1 MIFSPTSHVLDA
13 GPCCH
18 EPRLQTQIKPDKP
31 PNADAVALYWKE
43 FTMTKFDQ
51 AWVDAETAKREW
63 MTENSLYK
71 EEEEHASC
79 GVGLVVSIDGKPS
92 RKVVENGIAAL
103 KAIWHRGAVDAD
115 GKTGDGAGIHVQ
127 IPVEFFY
134 DQIRRTGHE
143 PDMTKMIAVGQV
155 FLPRTD
161 YGAQETCR
169 TIVESEVLRMGYY
182 IYGWRHVP
190 VDVACLGEKANATRP
205 EIEQI
210 LISNSKGVDEE
221 TFERELYVIRRRIE
235 KAATAAGVQGLYL
248 CSLSCRSIIYKG
260 MMLAEQVAEFYPDL
274 MDERFESAFALYH
287 QRYSTNTFPQ
297 WWLAQPFRM
306 LAHNGEINTLKGN
319 LNWMKSHEIRMASG
333 AFGDMAEDIKPIV
346 AQGSSDSAALDSVF
360 EVLVRAG
367 RSAPMA
373 KTMMVPE
380 SWSKQAIEL
389 PQSWRD
395 MYSYCN
401 SVLEPWDGPAALA
414 MTDGRWVCAGLDRN
428 GLRPMRYVVT
438 GDGLLIAGS
447 ETGMVPVD
455 EANVVEKG
463 ALGPG
468 QLLAVDMQEGKLYHD
483 TEMKDKLAA
492 AQPFGD
498 WVGKINELDD
508 KLAVVT
514 EKPMFTGAELRK
526 RQIAA
531 GYSIEELEQILA
543 PMAEDAKEALASM
556 GDDTPSAVLSE
567 KYRPLSHFFRQAFSQ
582 VTNPP
587 IDSLREFRVMSLKTR
602 FGNLKNVLDED
613 SSQTEI
619 LVLDSPFVGNA
630 QFDELIA
637 NFNAPLAEIDCTFDA
652 GAGPDDLRKGL
663 TRIRAEAEDA
673 VRSGAGHIILTDQH
687 QSIDRVAMPM
697 ILATSAVHSWLTR
710 KGLRTFCS
718 LNVRSAECVD
728 PHYFAVLI
736 GCGATVVNAYLAEDS
751 LADRIER
758 GLLECTLTEA
768 IQRYRNAIDQGLLK
782 IMAKMGI
789 SVISSYR
796 GGLNFEA
803 VGLSRAMVAEYF
815 PGMQSRISGIGTTG
829 IQRKSESVHAKGWR
843 GGSDV
848 LPIGGF
854 YKARRS
860 GEKHAWEAQTMHML
874 QAACNTANYE
884 MWKQF
889 SAAMRANPPIH
900 LRDLLDIKEMGKAIP
915 IEEVESIT
923 SIRKRFVTPGMSL
936 GALSP
941 EAHKTLNVAMNRIGA
956 KSDSGEGGEDPA
968 HFVPEANGDNPSAK
982 IKQVASG
989 RFGVT
994 AEYLNHCEE
1003 LEIKVAQGAKPG
1015 EGGQLPGMKV
1025 TDLIARLR
1033 HSTKGVTLISP
1044 PPHHDIY
1051 SIEDL
1056 AQLIYD
1062 LKQINPR
1069 CKVTVKLVA
1078 SSGVGTIAA
1087 GVAKAKAD
1095 VILISGHNGGTGA
1108 SPATSIKYAGLP
1120 WEMGLTEAHQVL
1132 AMNNLRERVTL
1143 RTDGGLRTG
1152 RDIVMAAM
1160 MGAEEYGIGTAA
1172 LIAMGCIMV
1181 RQCQSNTCPVGVC
1194 TQDEELRD
1202 KFTGNADKVVNLIT
1216 FYATEVRE
1224 ILASIGARSMDDV
1237 IGRADLLSQVSRG
1250 SAHLDDLD
1258 LNPLLITV
1266 DGADRIVYDRNKARN
1281 FVPDTLDAEIVKDA
1295 ARFLNDGEK
1304 MQLQYAVQN
1313 TLRTIGTRTSSH
1325 IVQNFGMNNTLQADH
1340 LTVKLSGS
1348 AGQSLGAFAAPG
1360 LKLEV
1365 SGDANDY
1372 VGKGLS
1378 GGTIVVRPPMNSPLV
1393 AADNTIIGNTV
1404 LYGATAGYLFAAGRA
1419 GERFGVRNSG
1429 AKVVIEGC
1437 GACGCEYMTGGVAVI
1452 LGSIGANFGAGMTGG
1467 MAYLYDPDGVAD
1479 SRMNHETLATCPIGD
1494 AHWEGQLK
1502 ELIERHLAETGSV
1515 KAADILQHWD
1525 VELANFVQICPKEML
1540 AHLPAPLGVEDKAVP
1555 AE

>member
-1 MIFSPTSHVLDA
+1 MA
-13 GPCCH
+13 
-18 EPRLQTQIKPDKP
+18 
-31 PNADAVALYWKE
+31 
-43 FTMTKFDQ
+43 
-51 AWVDAETAKREW
+51 
-63 MTENSLYK
+63 ENSLYQS
-71 EEEEHASC
+71 EDEHASC

-92 RKVVENGIAAL
+92 RKVVDAGISAL
-103 KAIWHRGAVDAD
+103 KAVWHRGAVDAD

-127 IPVEFFY
+127 IPVAFFY
-134 DQIRRTGHE
+134 DQIERTGHVPNKDE
-143 PDMTKMIAVGQV
+143 LMAVGQV

-161 YGAQETCR
+161 FGAQETCR
-169 TIVESEVLRMGYY
+169 TIVETEVLRMGYY

-190 VDVACLGEKANATRP
+190 VKVECLGEKANATRP

-235 KAATAAGVQGLYL
+235 KAAAAAQISQLYL
-248 CSLSCRSIIYKG
+248 ASLSCRSIIYKG

-274 MDERFESAFALYH
+274 LDERFESAFAIYH

-319 LNWMKSHEIRMASG
+319 VNWMKSHEIRMASG

-346 AQGSSDSAALDSVF
+346 PAGSSDSAALDSVF

-367 RSAPMA
+367 RNAPMA
-373 KTMMVPE
+373 KTMLVPE
-380 SWSKQAIEL
+380 SWSKQAVEL

-401 SVLEPWDGPAALA
+401 AVMEPWDGPAALA

-438 GDGLLIAGS
+438 GDGLLISGS
-447 ETGMVPVD
+447 EAGMVPTD
-455 EANVVEKG
+455 EATVVEKG

-468 QLLAVDMQEGKLYHD
+468 QILAVDMAEGKLYHD
-483 TEMKDKLAA
+483 TEIKDQLAA
-492 AQPFGD
+492 AQPFSD
-498 WVGKINELDD
+498 WVGKINELDG
-508 KLAVVT
+508 KLAAVT
-514 EKPMFTGAELRK
+514 ETAIYTGAELRK

-531 GYSIEELEQILA
+531 GYSIEELEAILV

-567 KYRPLSHFFRQAFSQ
+567 MYRPLSHFFRQNFSQ

-602 FGNLKNVLDED
+602 FGNLKNVLDE
-613 SSQTEI
+613 SSTQTEI

-630 QFDELIA
+630 QFEELKA
-637 NFNAPLAEIDCTFDA
+637 NFNAPCVEIDCTFPADGNSDA
-652 GAGPDDLRKGL
+652 LRAGVE
-663 TRIRAEAEDA
+663 RIRAEAEDA
-673 VRSGAGHIILTDQH
+673 VASGAGHIILTDQA
-687 QSIDRVAMPM
+687 QGADRVSMPM

-718 LNVRSAECVD
+718 INVRSAECVD
-728 PHYFAVLI
+728 PHYFAVLV

-751 LADRIER
+751 LADRIDR
-758 GLLECTLTEA
+758 GLLDCSLTEA
-768 IQRYRNAIDQGLLK
+768 VGRYRNAIDQGLLK

-803 VGLSRAMVAEYF
+803 VGLSRALVADYF
-815 PGMQSRISGIGTTG
+815 PGMPSRISGIGITG
-829 IQRKSESVHAKGWR
+829 IQRKVEAVHKKGWL
-843 GGSDV
+843 GGTDV

-854 YKARRS
+854 YKSRRS
-860 GEKHAWEAQTMHML
+860 GEKHAWEAQSMHML
-874 QAACNTANYE
+874 QAACNRASFE
-884 MWKQF
+884 MWKQY
-889 SAAMRANPPIH
+889 SARMQSNPPIH
-900 LRDLLDIKEMGKAIP
+900 LRDLLDIKPLGTSIP

-968 HFVPEANGDNPSAK
+968 HFHPEPNGDNPSAK

-994 AEYLNHCEE
+994 AEYLNQCEE

-1160 MGAEEYGIGTAA
+1160 LGAEEYG
-1172 LIAMGCIMV
+1172 
-1181 RQCQSNTCPVGVC
+1181 
-1194 TQDEELRD
+1194 
-1202 KFTGNADKVVNLIT
+1202 
-1216 FYATEVRE
+1216 
-1224 ILASIGARSMDDV
+1224 
-1237 IGRADLLSQVSRG
+1237 
-1250 SAHLDDLD
+1250 
-1258 LNPLLITV
+1258 
-1266 DGADRIVYDRNKARN
+1266 
-1281 FVPDTLDAEIVKDA
+1281 
-1295 ARFLNDGEK
+1295 EK
-1304 MQLQYAVQN
+1304 MQLSYAVQN
-1313 TLRTIGTRTSSH
+1313 THRTIGTRTSSH
-1325 IVQNFGMNNTLQADH
+1325 IVKRFGMRNSLQNGH
-1340 LTVKLSGS
+1340 LTVKLEGS

-1378 GGTIVVRPPMNSPLV
+1378 GGTIVVRPPMASPLV
-1393 AADNTIIGNTV
+1393 ASENTIIGNTV
-1404 LYGATAGYLFAAGRA
+1404 LYGATDGHLFAAGRA
-1419 GERFGVRNSG
+1419 GERFAVRNSG

-1437 GACGCEYMTGGVAVI
+1437 GSNGCEYMTGGVAVI
-1452 LGSIGANFGAGMTGG
+1452 LGTIGANFGAGMTGG
-1467 MAYLYDPDGVAD
+1467 MAYLYDPDHQAMD
-1479 SRMNHETLATCPIGD
+1479 MMNLETLVTCPVSEPY
-1494 AHWEGQLK
+1494 WETQLK
-1502 ELIERHLAETGSV
+1502 ELIETHLAETGSA
-1515 KAADILQHWD
+1515 KAANILQHWAT
-1525 VELANFVQICPKEML
+1525 EKSNFIQICPKEML
-1540 AHLPAPLGVEDKAVP
+1540 IHLPHPLGTEETAIP

>member
-1 MIFSPTSHVLDA
+1 MTTYDA
-13 GPCCH
+13 
-18 EPRLQTQIKPDKP
+18 
-31 PNADAVALYWKE
+31 
-43 FTMTKFDQ
+43 
-51 AWVDAETAKREW
+51 AWVAAEEAKRAY
-63 MTENSLYK
+63 MDKHSLYK
-71 EEEEHASC
+71 AEDEHSSC
-79 GVGLVVSIDGKPS
+79 GVGLVVSISGKPS
-92 RKVVENGIAAL
+92 RKVVENGINAL
-103 KAIWHRGAVDAD
+103 KAVWHRGAVDAD

-127 IPVEFFY
+127 IPVKFFY
-134 DQIRRTGHE
+134 DQVRRTGHE
-143 PDMTKMIAVGQV
+143 PDMTKLIAVGQV

-161 YGAQETCR
+161 FGAQERCR
-169 TIVESEVLRMGYY
+169 TIVESEVLRMGHY

-190 VDVACLGEKANATRP
+190 VDVSVLGDKANATRP

-210 LISNSKGVDEE
+210 LIRCENGADAEQ
-221 TFERELYVIRRRIE
+221 FERELYIIRRRIE
-235 KAATAAGVQGLYL
+235 KAAMAAQIQGVYL

-260 MMLAEQVAEFYPDL
+260 MMLAEQVATFYPDL
-274 MDERFESAFALYH
+274 MDERFESAFAIYH

-319 LNWMKSHEIRMASG
+319 INWMKSHEIRMAS
-333 AFGDMAEDIKPIV
+333 ANFGDAAEDIKPIIP
-346 AQGSSDSAALDSVF
+346 AATSDSGALDAVF
-360 EVLVRAG
+360 EVLVRSG

-373 KTMMVPE
+373 KTMMIPE
-380 SWSKQAIEL
+380 AWSKATTNM
-389 PQSWRD
+389 PKAWAD

-401 SVLEPWDGPAALA
+401 SVIEPWDGPAALA
-414 MTDGRWVCAGLDRN
+414 MTDGRWVCGGLDRN
-428 GLRPMRYVVT
+428 GLRPMRYVIT

-447 ETGMVPVD
+447 EAGMVPVD
-455 EANVVEKG
+455 EATIREKG

-468 QLLAVDMQEGKLYHD
+468 QMIAVDMVEGKLFHD
-483 TEMKDKLAA
+483 TELKNKLAA
-492 AQPFGD
+492 AQPYGE
-498 WVGKINELDD
+498 WVGKIVDLNELLRDVPE
-508 KLAVVT
+508 AA
-514 EKPMFTGAELRK
+514 MFTGPELRK

-531 GYSIEELEQILA
+531 GYTLEELEQVLA
-543 PMAEDAKEALASM
+543 PMAEDGKEMIASM
-556 GDDTPSAVLSE
+556 GDDTPAAVLSSQ
-567 KYRPLSHFFRQAFSQ
+567 YRPLSHYFRQNFSQ

-587 IDSLREFRVMSLKTR
+587 IDSLREGRVMSLKTR
-602 FGNLKNVLDED
+602 FGNLRNVLDEN

-619 LVLDSPFVGNA
+619 LVLESPF
-630 QFDELIA
+630 IA
-637 NFNAPLAEIDCTFDA
+637 NGEFDVLAKRFGEQIAFIDCTYPADA
-652 GAGPDDLRKGL
+652 EPDDLRKGL
-663 TRIRAEAEDA
+663 ERIRAEAEDA
-673 VRSGAGHIILTDQH
+673 VRSGAGQLVLTDQH
-687 QSIDRVAMPM
+687 QSTDKVAMPM
-697 ILATSAVHSWLTR
+697 ILATSAIHSWLTR

-718 LNVRSAECVD
+718 INVRSAECID

-736 GCGATVVNAYLAEDS
+736 GSGATTVNAYLAEDS
-751 LADRIER
+751 IADRVSR
-758 GLLECTLTEA
+758 GLLDGSLMDA
-768 IQRYRNAIDQGLLK
+768 MRRYRDAIDAGLLK
-782 IMAKMGI
+782 IMSKMGI

-815 PGMQSRISGIGTTG
+815 PGMQSRISGIGLTG
-829 IQRKSESVHAKGWR
+829 IQKEGEEVHARGWR
-843 GGSDV
+843 GGADV
-848 LPIGGF
+848 LPVGGF

-874 QAACNTANYE
+874 QSACDRASFDI
-884 MWKQF
+884 WKQY
-889 SAAMRANPPIH
+889 SAAMRSNPPIH
-900 LRDLLDIKEMGKAIP
+900 IRDLLDIKPLGKAVP

-968 HFVPEANGDNPSAK
+968 HFLPEPNGDNPSAK

-994 AEYLNHCEE
+994 AEYLNACEE

-1025 TDLIARLR
+1025 TALIARLR
-1033 HSTKGVTLISP
+1033 HSTPGVTLISP

-1069 CKVTVKLVA
+1069 AKVTVKLVSA
-1078 SSGVGTIAA
+1078 SGVGTIAA

-1132 AMNNLRERVTL
+1132 AMNNLRERVML

-1152 RDIVMAAM
+1152 RDVVMAAM

-1194 TQDEELRD
+1194 TQNPVLRD
-1202 KFTGNADKVVNLIT
+1202 KFTGTADKVVNLIT
-1216 FYATEVRE
+1216 FYAQEVRE
-1224 ILASIGARSMDDV
+1224 ILASIGARSMDEI

-1250 SAHLDDLD
+1250 AEHLDDLD
-1258 LNPLLITV
+1258 LNPLLISV
-1266 DGADRIVYDRNKARN
+1266 DGAQKITYDRSKPRN
-1281 FVPDTLDAEIVKDA
+1281 HVPDTLDAEIVKDG
-1295 ARFLNDGEK
+1295 ARFFEDGEK
-1304 MQLQYAVQN
+1304 MQLSYAVRN
-1313 TLRTIGTRTSSH
+1313 TLRTIGTRASSH
-1325 IVQNFGMNNTLQADH
+1325 IVKRFGMRNTLQPDH
-1340 LTVKLSGS
+1340 LTVKLTGS
-1348 AGQSLGAFAAPG
+1348 CGQSLGAFAVRG

-1365 SGDANDY
+1365 MGDANDY

-1378 GGTIVVRPPMNSPLV
+1378 GGTITVRPAMNSPLV

-1404 LYGATAGYLFAAGRA
+1404 LYGATAGYLYAAGRA
-1419 GERFGVRNSG
+1419 GERFAVRNSG
-1429 AKVVIEGC
+1429 ASVVVEGC
-1437 GACGCEYMTGGVAVI
+1437 GSNGCEYMTGGVAVV
-1452 LGSIGANFGAGMTGG
+1452 LGRIGANFGAGMTGG
-1467 MAYLYDPDGVAD
+1467 MAYVYDPKGVAED
-1479 SRMNHETLATCPIGD
+1479 FMNLETLVTCAVSHP
-1494 AHWEGQLK
+1494 HWEGQLRG
-1502 ELIERHLAETGSV
+1502 LIEAHATETGSRH
-1515 KAADILQHWD
+1515 AERI
-1525 VELANFVQICPKEML
+1525 LANWAEERVNFLQVCPKEML
-1540 AHLPAPLGVEDKAVP
+1540 IHLPHPLSDEAIKVP

>member
-1 MIFSPTSHVLDA
+1 
-13 GPCCH
+13 
-18 EPRLQTQIKPDKP
+18 
-31 PNADAVALYWKE
+31 
-43 FTMTKFDQ
+43 MTKFDQ
-51 AWVDAETAKREW
+51 NWKAAEEAKRQW
-63 MTENSLYK
+63 MAENGMYS
-71 EEEEHASC
+71 EEDEHSSC

-92 RKVVENGIAAL
+92 RSVVDNGIKAL
-103 KAIWHRGAVDAD
+103 RAIWHRGAVDAD

-127 IPVEFFY
+127 IPTTFFE

-143 PDMTKMIAVGQV
+143 PKAGQQIAVGMV
-155 FLPRTD
+155 FLPRTNF
-161 YGAQETCR
+161 GAQETCR

-190 VDVACLGEKANATRP
+190 VNISCLGEKANTTRP

-235 KAATAAGVQGLYL
+235 KAALAAQVPSLYI
-248 CSLSCRSIIYKG
+248 CSLSCRSVIYKG
-260 MMLAEQVAEFYPDL
+260 MMLAEQVSVFYPDL
-274 MDERFESAFALYH
+274 EDTRFESAFAIYH

-306 LAHNGEINTLKGN
+306 LAHNGEINTLRGN
-319 LNWMKSHEIRMASG
+319 VNWMKSHEIRMASS
-333 AFGDMAEDIKPIV
+333 AFGDMAEDIKPIIP
-346 AQGSSDSAALDSVF
+346 AGSSDSAALDSVF
-360 EVLVRAG
+360 EVMVRAG
-367 RSAPMA
+367 RNAPMA
-373 KTMMVPE
+373 KTMLIPE
-380 SWSKQAIEL
+380 SWSQQAIEL
-389 PQSWRD
+389 PDAWRD

-401 SVLEPWDGPAALA
+401 SVMEPWDGPAALA

-447 ETGMVPVD
+447 EAGMIPID
-455 EANVVEKG
+455 EASVVEKG

-468 QLLAVDMQEGKLYHD
+468 QIIAVDMQDGLLYHD
-483 TEMKDKLAA
+483 TAIKDQLAA
-492 AQPFGD
+492 SQPFGE
-498 WVGKINELDD
+498 WVQKITNMEDELAH
-508 KLAVVT
+508 KTEVAV
-514 EKPMFTGAELRK
+514 FAGADLRK

-531 GYSIEELEQILA
+531 GYTIEELEQILQ
-543 PMAEDAKEALASM
+543 PMAEDAKEAIASM

-567 KYRPLSHFFRQAFSQ
+567 KYRPLSHFFRQNFSQ

-587 IDSLREFRVMSLKTR
+587 IDSLREYRVMSLKTR

-619 LVLDSPFVGNA
+619 LVLDSPFLGNA
-630 QFDELIA
+630 QFDGLIEH
-637 NFNAPLAEIDCTFDA
+637 LGKDVVVIDCTFPVNA
-652 GAGPDDLRKGL
+652 GANALSAGL

-673 VRSGAGHIILTDQH
+673 VRSGGAHIVLSDMAQGEA
-687 QSIDRVAMPM
+687 RVAMPM
-697 ILATSAVHSWLTR
+697 ILATSAVHSGLTR

-718 LNVRSAECVD
+718 ISVRSAECID

-758 GLLECTLTEA
+758 GLIDCTLSEA
-768 IQRYRNAIDQGLLK
+768 VARYRGAIDAGLLK

-803 VGLSRAMVAEYF
+803 VGLSRAMVAEFF
-815 PGMQSRISGIGTTG
+815 PGLTSRISGIGVSG
-829 IQRKSESVHAKGWR
+829 IQHKSEKVHALGWL
-843 GGSDV
+843 GGSDI

-854 YKARRS
+854 YKARAS
-860 GEKHAWEAQTMHML
+860 GETHAWEAQSMHML
-874 QAACNTANYE
+874 QAACARASYE
-884 MWKQF
+884 IWQQY
-889 SAAMRANPPIH
+889 SAKMRSNPPIH
-900 LRDLLDIKEMGKAIP
+900 LRDLLAIQPMGAAIP

-923 SIRKRFVTPGMSL
+923 AIRKRFVTPGMSL

-994 AEYLNHCEE
+994 AEYLNQCEE

-1078 SSGVGTIAA
+1078 ASGVGTIAA

-1095 VILISGHNGGTGA
+1095 IILISGHNGGTGA

-1152 RDIVMAAM
+1152 RDVVMAAM

-1194 TQDEELRD
+1194 TQDEDLRK
-1202 KFTGNADKVVNLIT
+1202 KFDGTADKVVNLIT
-1216 FYATEVRE
+1216 FYAQEVRE
-1224 ILASIGARSMDDV
+1224 ILASIGARSMDEV

-1266 DGADRIVYDRNKARN
+1266 DGASQIVYDRNKPRN

-1313 TLRTIGTRTSSH
+1313 TDRTIGTRTSSH
-1325 IVQNFGMNNTLQADH
+1325 IVQNFGMRNSLQEDH
-1340 LTVKLSGS
+1340 LTIKLNGS

-1360 LKLEV
+1360 LKIEV

-1378 GGTIVVRPPMNSPLV
+1378 GGIIIVRPPMNSPLE
-1393 AADNTIIGNTV
+1393 ASQNTIIGNTV

-1419 GERFGVRNSG
+1419 GERFAVRNSG
-1429 AKVVIEGC
+1429 AKVVVEGC
-1437 GACGCEYMTGGVAVI
+1437 GASGCEYMTGGVAVI
-1452 LGSIGANFGAGMTGG
+1452 LGKIGANFGAGMSGG
-1467 MAYLYDPDGVAD
+1467 MAYVYDPNGIAD
-1479 SRMNHETLATCPIGD
+1479 SLMNMETLVTCPVTVEYWQD
-1494 AHWEGQLK
+1494 QLK
-1502 ELIERHLAETGSV
+1502 ALIERHVKETGSQ
-1515 KAADILQHWD
+1515 KGADILQHW
-1525 VELANFVQICPKEML
+1525 ELEKTRFLQICPKEML
-1540 AHLPAPLGVEDKAVP
+1540 VHIPHPLSDESSA
-1555 AE
+1555 AIA

>member
-1 MIFSPTSHVLDA
+1 
-13 GPCCH
+13 
-18 EPRLQTQIKPDKP
+18 
-31 PNADAVALYWKE
+31 
-43 FTMTKFDQ
+43 MTKFHTDW
-51 AWVDAETAKREW
+51 AAHEETRRKFMAER
-63 MTENSLYK
+63 SLYRA
-71 EEEEHASC
+71 EDEHSSC
-79 GVGLVVSIDGKPS
+79 GVGLVVSVDGSKS
-92 RKVVENGIAAL
+92 RKVVEHGIDAL
-103 KAIWHRGAVDAD
+103 KAVWHRGAVDAD

-127 IPVEFFY
+127 IPVKFFY
-134 DQIRRTGHE
+134 DQVKRTGHE
-143 PDMTKMIAVGQV
+143 PRVDELIAVGQV

-161 YGAQETCR
+161 FGAQETCR
-169 TIVESEVLRMGYY
+169 TIVETEVLRMGYY

-190 VDVACLGEKANATRP
+190 VDVSCLGDKANATRP

-210 LISNSKGVDEE
+210 LISNAKGVDEE

-235 KAATAAGVQGLYL
+235 KAAAAAQVPQLYI

-274 MDERFESAFALYH
+274 MDERYESAFAIYH

-306 LAHNGEINTLKGN
+306 LAHNGEINTLRGN
-319 LNWMKSHEIRMASG
+319 LNWMKSHEIRMASS

-346 AQGSSDSAALDSVF
+346 ANGSSDSAALDAVF

-373 KTMMVPE
+373 KTMLVPE
-380 SWSKQAIEL
+380 SWSKQAVDL
-389 PQSWRD
+389 PEPWRD

-401 SVLEPWDGPAALA
+401 SVMEPWDGPAALA

-428 GLRPMRYVVT
+428 GLRPMRYVLT

-455 EANVVEKG
+455 ESQVVEKG

-468 QLLAVDMQEGKLYHD
+468 QMIGVHMGKGALFHD
-483 TEMKDKLAA
+483 AELKDAMAA
-492 AQPFGD
+492 GLPFSD
-498 WVGKINELDD
+498 WVGRINELDRM
-508 KLAVVT
+508 LSGVT
-514 EKPMFTGAELRK
+514 ETPLFSGAELRK

-531 GYSIEELEQILA
+531 GYSLEELEQILA
-543 PMAEDAKEALASM
+543 PMAEDGKETLASM
-556 GDDTPSAVLSE
+556 GDDTPSAVLST
-567 KYRPLSHFFRQAFSQ
+567 KYRPLSHFFRQNFSQ

-587 IDSLREFRVMSLKTR
+587 IDSLREYRVMSLKTR

-619 LVLDSPFVGNA
+619 LVLDSPFVGNS
-630 QFDELIA
+630 QFNKLVEAFD
-637 NFNAPLAEIDCTFDA
+637 APATTIDCTFDA
-652 GAGPDDLRKGL
+652 DDGPGALNAALQRV
-663 TRIRAEAEDA
+663 RSEAEDA
-673 VRSGAGHIILTDQH
+673 VRSGAGHLVLTDQD
-687 QSIDRVAMPM
+687 QGEARVAMPM

-718 LNVRSAECVD
+718 LNVRSAECID

-736 GCGATVVNAYLAEDS
+736 GCGATVVNPYLAEDS
-751 LADRIER
+751 IADRIDR
-758 GLLECTLTEA
+758 GLIDGSLTEA
-768 IQRYRNAIDQGLLK
+768 MARYRAAIDQGLLK
-782 IMAKMGI
+782 IIAKMGI

-815 PGMQSRISGIGTTG
+815 PGMASRISGIGVSG
-829 IQRKSESVHAKGWR
+829 IQRKVAEVHGLGWR
-843 GGSDV
+843 GGADI

-854 YKARRS
+854 YKARKS
-860 GEKHAWEAQTMHML
+860 GETHAWEATAMHML
-874 QAACNTANYE
+874 QAACTRSSFE
-884 MWKQF
+884 IWKQY
-889 SAAMRANPPIH
+889 SAKMRSAPPIH
-900 LRDLLDIKEMGKAIP
+900 LRDLMDFKPLGKPLP

-968 HFVPEANGDNPSAK
+968 HFTPEPNGDNPSAK

-1025 TDLIARLR
+1025 TELIARLR
-1033 HSTKGVTLISP
+1033 HSTPGVMLISP

-1069 CKVTVKLVA
+1069 AKVTVKLVA
-1078 SSGVGTIAA
+1078 ASGVGTIAA

-1108 SPATSIKYAGLP
+1108 SPATSIKFAGLP

-1132 AMNNLRERVTL
+1132 AMNKLRDRITL

-1194 TQDEELRD
+1194 TQDPALRE
-1202 KFTGNADKVVNLIT
+1202 KFTGTADKVVNLIG
-1216 FYATEVRE
+1216 FYAQEVRE
-1224 ILASIGARSMDDV
+1224 ILAELGARSLDEV

-1258 LNPLLITV
+1258 LNPLLVTV
-1266 DGADRIVYDRNKARN
+1266 DGSDRIVYDREKKRNK
-1281 FVPDTLDAEIVKDA
+1281 VLPTLDREIVADA
-1295 ARFLNDGEK
+1295 RRFLEDGEK
-1304 MQLQYAVQN
+1304 MQLSYAVRN
-1313 TLRTIGTRTSSH
+1313 THRTIGARVSSH
-1325 IVQNFGMNNTLQADH
+1325 IVQRFGMNNSLQPDH
-1340 LTVKLSGS
+1340 LTVKLTGS

-1378 GGTIVVRPPMNSPLV
+1378 GGTIVVRPPMASPLV

-1419 GERFGVRNSG
+1419 GERFAVRNSG
-1429 AKVVIEGC
+1429 ATTVIEGC
-1437 GACGCEYMTGGVAVI
+1437 GSNGCEYMTGGVAVI

-1467 MAYLYDPDGVAD
+1467 MAYLYDPDGQAQA
-1479 SRMNHETLATCPIGD
+1479 MFNMETLVTCPVSED
-1494 AHWEGQLK
+1494 HWAAELE
-1502 ELIERHLAETGSV
+1502 ELIERHLDETGSRR
-1515 KAADILQHWD
+1515 AAEILQHWG
-1525 VELANFVQICPKEML
+1525 ETRGHFVQVCPKEML
-1540 AHLPAPLGVEDKAVP
+1540 AHLPHPLGNEAVAVP

>member
-1 MIFSPTSHVLDA
+1 
-13 GPCCH
+13 
-18 EPRLQTQIKPDKP
+18 
-31 PNADAVALYWKE
+31 
-43 FTMTKFDQ
+43 MTKFD
-51 AWVDAETAKREW
+51 ANWAAREEAKRQW
-63 MTENSLYK
+63 MA
-71 EEEEHASC
+71 EHGLFREDDEHSSC
-79 GVGLVVSIDGKPS
+79 GVGLVVSVDGKKS

-127 IPVEFFY
+127 IPHHFFG

-143 PDMTKMIAVGQV
+143 ARHDELLAVGQV

-161 YGAQETCR
+161 FGAQETCR

-190 VDVACLGEKANATRP
+190 VNTECLGEKANATRP

-235 KAATAAGVQGLYL
+235 KAAQAAGARELYI

-260 MMLAEQVAEFYPDL
+260 MMLAEQVAVFYPDL
-274 MDERFESAFALYH
+274 MDERFESAFAIYH

-319 LNWMKSHEIRMASG
+319 TNWMKSHEIRMASST
-333 AFGDMAEDIKPIV
+333 FGDMAEDIKPIIP
-346 AQGSSDSAALDSVF
+346 QGSSDSAALDAVF

-373 KTMMVPE
+373 KTMLVPE
-380 SWSKQAIEL
+380 AWSKNAEEL
-389 PQSWRD
+389 PQAWRD
-395 MYSYCN
+395 MYSYVN
-401 SVLEPWDGPAALA
+401 SVMEPWDGPAALA

-438 GDGLLIAGS
+438 GDGLVIAGS
-447 ETGMVPVD
+447 EVGMVPTD
-455 EANVVEKG
+455 EATVVEKG

-468 QLLAVDMQEGKLYHD
+468 QMLAVDMAEGKLYHD
-483 TEMKDKLAA
+483 MEIKNRLANS
-492 AQPFGD
+492 QPFSD
-498 WVGKINELDD
+498 WVGKIVDLEAELSGIDE
-508 KLAVVT
+508 T
-514 EKPMFTGAELRK
+514 PIFSGAELKK

-531 GYSIEELEQILA
+531 GYTIEELEQILA
-543 PMAEDAKEALASM
+543 PMAEDGKEALASM
-556 GDDTPSAVLSE
+556 GDDTPSAVLSN
-567 KYRPLSHFFRQAFSQ
+567 KYRPLSHFFRQNFSQ

-587 IDSLREFRVMSLKTR
+587 IDSLREYRVMSLKTR

-630 QFDELIA
+630 QFDALKTH
-637 NFNAPLAEIDCTFDA
+637 FNAPMTEIDCTFPVN
-652 GAGPDDLRKGL
+652 GGPNALREGL
-663 TRIRAEAEDA
+663 DRIRAEAEEA
-673 VRSGAGHIILTDQH
+673 VRSGGGHIILSDKKQNEER
-687 QSIDRVAMPM
+687 IAMPM

-718 LNVRSAECVD
+718 LGVRSAECID

-736 GCGATVVNAYLAEDS
+736 SCGATIVNAYLAEDS

-758 GLLECTLTEA
+758 GLLDCTLTEA
-768 IQRYRNAIDQGLLK
+768 VDRYRAAVDAGLLK

-803 VGLSRAMVAEYF
+803 VGLSRAMVNEFF
-815 PGMQSRISGIGTTG
+815 PGMHSRISGIGVGG
-829 IQRKSESVHAKGWR
+829 IQHKLEAVHKQGWL
-843 GGSDV
+843 GGNT

-854 YKARRS
+854 YKSRKT
-860 GEKHAWEAQTMHML
+860 GETHAWEAQSMHML
-874 QAACNTANYE
+874 QSACDRASYE
-884 MWKQF
+884 MWKQY
-889 SAAMRANPPIH
+889 SAKMQSNPPIH
-900 LRDLLDIKEMGKAIP
+900 LRDLLDFKPLGKPVP

-941 EAHKTLNVAMNRIGA
+941 EAHRTLSIAMNRIGA
-956 KSDSGEGGEDPA
+956 KSDSGEGGESPDD
-968 HFVPEANGDNPSAK
+968 FTPEPNGDNASAK

-994 AEYLNHCEE
+994 AEYLLHCEE

-1025 TDLIARLR
+1025 TDLIAKLR

-1062 LKQINPR
+1062 LKQINPKA
-1069 CKVTVKLVA
+1069 KVTVKLVA

-1095 VILISGHNGGTGA
+1095 IILISGHNGGTGA
-1108 SPATSIKYAGLP
+1108 SPATSIKFAGLP

-1160 MGAEEYGIGTAA
+1160 LGAEEYGIGTAA

-1194 TQDEELRD
+1194 TQDDDLRA

-1216 FYATEVRE
+1216 FYAQEVRE
-1224 ILASIGARSMDDV
+1224 LLASLGARSIDEV
-1237 IGRADLLSQVSRG
+1237 IGRADLLTQVSRG

-1258 LNPLLITV
+1258 MNPLLITV
-1266 DGADRIVYDRNKARN
+1266 DGSDKIVYDRSKPRN
-1281 FVPDTLDAEIVKDA
+1281 AVPDTLDAQIVSDA
-1295 ARFLNDGEK
+1295 ARFLNEGEK
-1304 MQLQYAVQN
+1304 MQLSYAVQN

-1325 IVQNFGMNNTLQADH
+1325 IVSKFGMRNNLQSDH
-1340 LTVKLSGS
+1340 LTVKLTGS

-1360 LKLEV
+1360 LKIEV

-1372 VGKGLS
+1372 VAKGLS
-1378 GGTIVVRPPMNSPLV
+1378 GGTVVVRPPMHSPLV
-1393 AADNTIIGNTV
+1393 ADQNTIIGNTV
-1404 LYGATAGYLFAAGRA
+1404 LYGATDGYLFAAGRA
-1419 GERFGVRNSG
+1419 GERFAVRNSG

-1437 GACGCEYMTGGVAVI
+1437 GSNGCEYMTGGIAVI
-1452 LGSIGANFGAGMTGG
+1452 LGKIGANFGAGMTGG
-1467 MAYLYDPDGVAD
+1467 MAYLYDPEGVATD
-1479 SRMNHETLATCPIGD
+1479 LINPETLVTCSVGVD
-1494 AHWEGQLK
+1494 HWENELK
-1502 ELIERHLAETGSV
+1502 DLIERHAKETHSI
-1515 KAADILQHWD
+1515 KAKEILDHW
-1525 VELANFVQICPKEML
+1525 EEEKGNFLQVCPKEML
-1540 AHLPAPLGVEDKAVP
+1540 VHLPVPLTLEQGAIP

>member
-1 MIFSPTSHVLDA
+1 MTVYDA
-13 GPCCH
+13 
-18 EPRLQTQIKPDKP
+18 
-31 PNADAVALYWKE
+31 N
-43 FTMTKFDQ
+43 
-51 AWVDAETAKREW
+51 WVKNEEAKRAY
-63 MTENSLYK
+63 MAENGLYD
-71 EEEEHASC
+71 ENEEHSSC
-79 GVGLVVSIDGKPS
+79 GVGLVVSMDGSPS
-92 RKVVENGIAAL
+92 RKVVEAGIDAL

-127 IPVEFFY
+127 IPVSFFY
-134 DQIRRTGHE
+134 DQIERTGHT
-143 PDMTKMIAVGQV
+143 PRKDQLMAVGQV

-161 YGAQETCR
+161 FGAQETCR
-169 TIVESEVLRMGYY
+169 TIVETEVLRMGYY

-190 VDVACLGEKANATRP
+190 VDITCLGEKANATRP

-210 LISNSKGVDEE
+210 LISNSKGVDED

-235 KAATAAGVQGLYL
+235 KAAAAAGVGELYL
-248 CSLSCRSIIYKG
+248 ASLSCRSVIYKG
-260 MMLAEQVAEFYPDL
+260 MMLAEQVAVFYPDL
-274 MDERFESAFALYH
+274 MDKRFESSFAIYH

-319 LNWMKSHEIRMASG
+319 INWMKSHEIRMASS

-346 AQGSSDSAALDSVF
+346 PSGSSDSAALDSVF

-373 KTMMVPE
+373 KTMLVPE
-380 SWSKQAIEL
+380 SWSKQAMEL

-401 SVLEPWDGPAALA
+401 SVMEPWDGPAALA

-447 ETGMVPVD
+447 EAGMVPID
-455 EANVVEKG
+455 EATVVEKG

-468 QLLAVDMQEGKLYHD
+468 QMLAVDMKKGQMFRDGEI
-483 TEMKDKLAA
+483 KDKLAA
-492 AQPFGD
+492 ALPFGE
-498 WVGKINELDD
+498 WVGKINELDSA
-508 KLAVVT
+508 LASVT
-514 EKPMFTGAELRK
+514 EKAIYSGGELRK

-531 GYSIEELEQILA
+531 GYTIEELEQILA
-543 PMAEDAKEALASM
+543 PMAEDGKETLASM
-556 GDDTPSAVLSE
+556 GDDTPSAVLSK
-567 KYRPLSHFFRQAFSQ
+567 KYRPLSHFFRQNFSQ

-602 FGNLKNVLDED
+602 FGNLKNVLDE
-613 SSQTEI
+613 SSAQTEI

-630 QFDELIA
+630 QWDELTR
-637 NFNAPLAEIDCTFDA
+637 NFNADLVTIDCTFERGTNA
-652 GAGPDDLRKGL
+652 LQEGL
-663 TRIRAEAEDA
+663 ARIRAEAEDA
-673 VRSGAGHIILTDQH
+673 VRSGAGHIVLTDQA
-687 QSIDRVAMPM
+687 QGEDKVGMPM
-697 ILATSAVHSWLTR
+697 ILATSAVHSHLTR

-718 LNVRSAECVD
+718 LNVRAAECID

-751 LADRIER
+751 LADRIGR
-758 GLLECTLTEA
+758 DLLDCTLTEA
-768 IQRYRNAIDQGLLK
+768 VARYREAIDQGLLK

-789 SVISSYR
+789 SVVSSYR

-803 VGLSRAMVAEYF
+803 VGLSRAMCAEFF
-815 PGMQSRISGIGTTG
+815 PGMTSRISGIGVSG
-829 IQRKSESVHAKGWR
+829 IQFKAEEIHALGWQ
-843 GGSDV
+843 GGRDV

-854 YKARRS
+854 YKARKS
-860 GEKHAWEAQTMHML
+860 GETHAWEAQSMHMM
-874 QAACNTANYE
+874 QTACNTGSFQ
-884 MWKQF
+884 MWKQY
-889 SAAMRANPPIH
+889 SAKMQSNPPIN
-900 LRDLLDIKEMGKAIP
+900 LRDLLAIKPMGEAINVD
-915 IEEVESIT
+915 EVESVT
-923 SIRKRFVTPGMSL
+923 AIRKRFVTPGMSL

-956 KSDSGEGGEDPA
+956 RSDSGEGGEDPA
-968 HFVPEANGDNPSAK
+968 HFVPEPNGDNPSAK

-994 AEYLNHCEE
+994 AEYLNQCEE

-1132 AMNNLRERVTL
+1132 AMNNLRERITL

-1160 MGAEEYGIGTAA
+1160 LGAEEYGIGTAA

-1194 TQDEELRD
+1194 TQDEALRD

-1216 FYATEVRE
+1216 FYAQEVRE
-1224 ILASIGARSMDDV
+1224 VLASIGARSMDDV
-1237 IGRADLLSQVSRG
+1237 IGRADLLHQVSRG

-1266 DGADRIVYDRNKARN
+1266 DGAADIKYDRSRPRN
-1281 FVPDTLDAEIVKDA
+1281 AVPDTLDAEIVRDA
-1295 ARFLNDGEK
+1295 ARFLEDGEK
-1304 MQLQYAVQN
+1304 MQLSYAIQN
-1313 TLRTIGTRTSSH
+1313 THRTVGTRVSSH
-1325 IVQNFGMNNTLQADH
+1325 IVKNFGMRNSLQPDH
-1340 LTVKLSGS
+1340 LTVQLKGS

-1365 SGDANDY
+1365 AGDANDY

-1378 GGTIVVRPPMNSPLV
+1378 GGTIVVRPPKASPLR
-1393 AADNTIIGNTV
+1393 ACMNTIIGNTV
-1404 LYGATAGYLFAAGRA
+1404 LYGATDGFLFAAGRA
-1419 GERFGVRNSG
+1419 GERFAVRNSG
-1429 AKVVIEGC
+1429 ASVVIEGC
-1437 GACGCEYMTGGVAVI
+1437 GSNGCEYMTGGVAVI

-1467 MAYLYDPDGVAD
+1467 MAYLYDPEGEAHNL
-1479 SRMNHETLATCPIGD
+1479 MNHETLVTCAVTT
-1494 AHWEGQLK
+1494 AHWERQLK
-1502 ELIERHLAETGSV
+1502 ILVERHLAETGSV
-1515 KAADILQHWD
+1515 RAEQILQHWD
-1525 VELANFVQICPKEML
+1525 MEVKNFVQICPIEML
-1540 AHLPAPLGVEDKAVP
+1540 NKLPHPLGIEEKAVP

>member
-1 MIFSPTSHVLDA
+1 MTQYDDA
-13 GPCCH
+13 WAAR
-18 EPRLQTQIKPDKP
+18 EEARR
-31 PNADAVALYWKE
+31 AFVAE
-43 FTMTKFDQ
+43 HG
-51 AWVDAETAKREW
+51 
-63 MTENSLYK
+63 LYK
-71 EEEEHASC
+71 PEDEHSSC
-79 GVGLVVSIDGKPS
+79 GVGLVVSLDGKPS
-92 RKVVENGIAAL
+92 RKVVEHGIDAL

-127 IPVEFFY
+127 IPVNFFY
-134 DQIRRTGHE
+134 DKIRRTGHE
-143 PDMTKMIAVGQV
+143 PMTDQLVAVGQV

-161 YGAQETCR
+161 FAAQERSR
-169 TIVESEVLRMGYY
+169 TIVETEVLRMGYA

-190 VDVACLGEKANATRP
+190 VTVSVLGDKANATRP

-210 LISNSKGVDEE
+210 LIRNSKGTDEE

-235 KAATAAGVQGLYL
+235 KAISAAGIAGFYI

-274 MDERFESAFALYH
+274 KDERFESAFAIYH

-319 LNWMKSHEIRMASG
+319 LNWLKSHEIRMASS

-346 AQGSSDSAALDSVF
+346 ASGASDSAALDSVF

-373 KTMMVPE
+373 KTMLVPE
-380 SWSKQAIEL
+380 AWSKQAVEM
-389 PQSWRD
+389 PKPWRD

-401 SVLEPWDGPAALA
+401 SVMEPWDGPAALA

-447 ETGMVPVD
+447 EAGMVVVD
-455 EANVVEKG
+455 ELSVREKG

-468 QLLAVDMQEGKLYHD
+468 QMIAVDMVDGRLYHD
-483 TEMKDKLAA
+483 TEIKNKLAG

-498 WVGKINELDD
+498 WNDKIVDLND
-508 KLAVVT
+508 KLRDVPEIRQLDA
-514 EKPMFTGAELRK
+514 AELRK
-526 RQIAA
+526 RQVAA
-531 GYSIEELEQILA
+531 GYSIEEVEQVLA
-543 PMAEDAKEALASM
+543 PMAEDGKEMIASM
-556 GDDTPSAVLSE
+556 GDDTPSAVLSQV
-567 KYRPLSHFFRQAFSQ
+567 YRPLSHYFRQNFSQ
-582 VTNPP
+582 VTNPA

-602 FGNLKNVLDED
+602 FGNLRNVLDED

-619 LVLDSPFVGNA
+619 LVLESPFVANGE
-630 QFDELIA
+630 FDEMVREFGDQVA
-637 NFNAPLAEIDCTFDA
+637 FIDCTFPVDA
-652 GAGPDDLRKGL
+652 NEDALRDGL
-663 TRIRAEAEDA
+663 ARIRAEAEDA
-673 VRSGAGHIILTDQH
+673 VRSGAGHLVLTDEH
-687 QSIDRVAMPM
+687 QGPDKVAMPM
-697 ILATSAVHSWLTR
+697 ILATSAVHGWLTR

-718 LNVRSAECVD
+718 LNVRAAECID

-736 GCGATVVNAYLAEDS
+736 GCGATTVNAYLAQETI
-751 LADRIER
+751 ADRIDR
-758 GLLECTLTEA
+758 GLVDGSLVDA
-768 IQRYRNAIDQGLLK
+768 MRRYRAAIDAGLLK
-782 IMAKMGI
+782 IMSKMGI

-803 VGLSRAMVAEYF
+803 VGLSRALCAEYF
-815 PGMQSRISGIGTTG
+815 PGMHSRISGIGLHG
-829 IQRKSESVHAKGWR
+829 IQMKLEEVHAKGWR
-843 GGSDV
+843 GGQDV

-860 GEKHAWEAQTMHML
+860 GEKHAWEAQTMHLL
-874 QAACNTANYE
+874 QQACNQSSYAL
-884 MWKQF
+884 WKQY
-889 SAAMRANPPIH
+889 STAMQANPPIH
-900 LRDLLDIKEMGKAIP
+900 LRDLLDIKPLGKAIP

-923 SIRKRFVTPGMSL
+923 AIRKRFVTPGMSL

-941 EAHKTLNVAMNRIGA
+941 EAHMTLNIAMNRIGA

-968 HFVPEANGDNPSAK
+968 HAHPLPNGDNPCAK

-994 AEYLNHCEE
+994 AEYLNACEE

-1025 TDLIARLR
+1025 TKLIARLR
-1033 HSTKGVTLISP
+1033 HSTPGVTLISP

-1069 CKVTVKLVA
+1069 VKVTVKLVA

-1132 AMNNLRERVTL
+1132 AMNKLRERVTL

-1194 TQDEELRD
+1194 TQDERLRA

-1216 FYATEVRE
+1216 CYAQEVRE
-1224 ILASIGARSMDDV
+1224 ILASIGARSMDEV
-1237 IGRADLLSQVSRG
+1237 IGRADLLAQVSRG
-1250 SAHLDDLD
+1250 AAHLDDLD
-1258 LNPLLITV
+1258 LNPLLLTV
-1266 DGADRIVYDRNKARN
+1266 DGSEHIRYDRDKPRN
-1281 FVPDTLDAEIVKDA
+1281 AVPDTLDAEIIRDA
-1295 ARFLNDGEK
+1295 ARFFEDGEK
-1304 MQLQYAVQN
+1304 MQLSYAVEN
-1313 TLRTIGTRTSSH
+1313 THRTVGTRASSH
-1325 IVQNFGMNNTLQADH
+1325 IVKRFGMRNNLQPDH
-1340 LTVKLSGS
+1340 LTVKLAGS

-1360 LKLEV
+1360 LKIEV
-1365 SGDANDY
+1365 FGDANDY

-1378 GGTIVVRPPMNSPLV
+1378 GGMIVVRPRMSSPLI
-1393 AADNTIIGNTV
+1393 AHDNTIIGNTV
-1404 LYGATAGYLFAAGRA
+1404 LYGATDGHLFAAGRA
-1419 GERFGVRNSG
+1419 GERFAVRNSG

-1437 GACGCEYMTGGVAVI
+1437 GSNGCEYMTGGVAVI

-1467 MAYLYDPDGVAD
+1467 MAYLYDPEGEAPDLINMESLV
-1479 SRMNHETLATCPIGD
+1479 TCAVTVD
-1494 AHWEGQLK
+1494 HWEDQLK
-1502 ELIERHLAETGSV
+1502 GLIEMHAKETESQR
-1515 KAADILQHWD
+1515 ALEILRNWD
-1525 VELANFVQICPKEML
+1525 RERAHFVQICPKEML
-1540 AHLPAPLGVEDKAVP
+1540 VHLPQPLSYEADAVP

>member
-1 MIFSPTSHVLDA
+1 
-13 GPCCH
+13 
-18 EPRLQTQIKPDKP
+18 
-31 PNADAVALYWKE
+31 
-43 FTMTKFDQ
+43 MTKYDD
-51 AWVDAETAKREW
+51 AWVAREEAKRAF
-63 MTENSLYK
+63 MAENGLYSAD
-71 EEEEHASC
+71 EEHSSC
-79 GVGLVVSIDGKPS
+79 GVGLVVSIDGKAS
-92 RKVVENGIAAL
+92 RTVVESGIAAL

-127 IPVEFFY
+127 IPAPFFY
-134 DQIRRTGHE
+134 DQVRRTGHQPKPE
-143 PDMTKMIAVGQV
+143 LLMAVGQV
-155 FLPRTD
+155 FLPRTNFA
-161 YGAQETCR
+161 AQETCR
-169 TIVESEVLRMGYY
+169 TIVETEVLRMGYY

-190 VDVACLGEKANATRP
+190 VNISVLGEKANATRP

-210 LISNSKGVDEE
+210 LISNIKGVDEE

-235 KAATAAGVQGLYL
+235 KAALAAQVPSLYIA
-248 CSLSCRSIIYKG
+248 SLSCRSIIYKG
-260 MMLAEQVAEFYPDL
+260 MMLAQDVAEFYPDL
-274 MDERFESAFALYH
+274 QDERFESAFAIYH

-319 LNWMKSHEIRMASG
+319 LNWMKSHEIRMASST
-333 AFGDMAEDIKPIV
+333 FGDMAEDIKPIV
-346 AQGSSDSAALDSVF
+346 AAGSSDSAALDAVF

-367 RSAPMA
+367 RNAPMA
-373 KTMMVPE
+373 KTMLVPE
-380 SWSKQAIEL
+380 SWSKQAVEL
-389 PQSWRD
+389 PQAWRD

-401 SVLEPWDGPAALA
+401 SVMEPWDGPAALA

-438 GDGLLIAGS
+438 NDGILIAGS
-447 ETGMVPVD
+447 EAGMVPLD
-455 EANVVEKG
+455 EARIQEKG

-468 QLLAVDMQEGKLYHD
+468 QILAVDMKKGQLFHD
-483 TEMKDKLAA
+483 VEIKDKLAA
-492 AQPFGD
+492 SQPFGE
-498 WVGKINELDD
+498 WVGKINDLEDA
-508 KLAVVT
+508 LADVT
-514 EKPMFTGAELRK
+514 EKPIFSGQELRR
-526 RQIAA
+526 RQVAA
-531 GYSIEELEQILA
+531 GYTIEELEQILA
-543 PMAEDAKEALASM
+543 PMAEDGKETLASM
-556 GDDTPSAVLSE
+556 GDDTPSAVLSGQ
-567 KYRPLSHFFRQAFSQ
+567 YRPLSHFFRQNFSQ

-587 IDSLREFRVMSLKTR
+587 IDSLREYRVMSLKTR

-619 LVLDSPFVGNA
+619 LTLDSPFMGNA
-630 QFDELIA
+630 QFDELVKH
-637 NFNAPLAEIDCTFDA
+637 FNADLVTIDCTFAPGDGNLSA
-652 GAGPDDLRKGL
+652 GLA
-663 TRIRAEAEDA
+663 RIRAEAEDA
-673 VRSGAGHIILTDQH
+673 VRSGAGHIVLTDH
-687 QSIDRVAMPM
+687 MSGEGRVAMPM
-697 ILATSAVHSWLTR
+697 ILATSAVHSHLIR
-710 KGLRTFCS
+710 KGLRTFTS

-736 GCGATVVNAYLAEDS
+736 GCGATIVNAYLAEDS
-751 LADRIER
+751 LADRIDR
-758 GLLECTLTEA
+758 GLLDVSLTQA
-768 IQRYRNAIDQGLLK
+768 IDRYRLAIDQGLLK

-789 SVISSYR
+789 SVVSSYR

-803 VGLSRAMVAEYF
+803 VGLSRAMCAEYF
-815 PGMQSRISGIGTTG
+815 PGMTSRISGIGIWG
-829 IQRKSESVHAKGWR
+829 IQKKAEGVHAKGWS
-843 GGSDV
+843 GPQSV

-854 YKARRS
+854 YKARTS
-860 GEKHAWEAQTMHML
+860 GETHAWEATSMHML
-874 QAACNTANYE
+874 QMACNRASYE
-884 MWKQF
+884 MWKQY
-889 SAAMRANPPIH
+889 STKMKSNPPIH
-900 LRDLLDIKEMGKAIP
+900 LRDLLEIKPLGKAIP

-923 SIRKRFVTPGMSL
+923 AIRKRFVTPGMSL

-968 HFVPEANGDNPSAK
+968 HFHPEPNGDNPSAK

-994 AEYLNHCEE
+994 AEYLNQCEE

-1025 TDLIARLR
+1025 TELIARLR
-1033 HSTKGVTLISP
+1033 HSTPGVTLISP

-1132 AMNNLRERVTL
+1132 SMNHLRDRITL

-1160 MGAEEYGIGTAA
+1160 LGAEEYGIGTAA

-1194 TQDEELRD
+1194 TQDESLRA

-1224 ILASIGARSMDDV
+1224 ILASIGAKSLDDV
-1237 IGRADLLSQVSRG
+1237 IGRADLLTQVSRG

-1266 DGADRIVYDRNKARN
+1266 DGASEIVYDRNKPRN
-1281 FVPDTLDAEIVKDA
+1281 AVPDTLDAEIVRDA
-1295 ARFLNDGEK
+1295 HRFLEEGEK
-1304 MQLQYAVQN
+1304 MQLSYAVQN
-1313 TLRTIGTRTSSH
+1313 THRTVGTRTSSH
-1325 IVQNFGMNNTLQADH
+1325 IVRKFGMRNSLQRDH

-1378 GGTIVVRPPMNSPLV
+1378 GGMIVVRPPMASPIE
-1393 AADNTIIGNTV
+1393 ASENTIIGNTV
-1404 LYGATAGYLFAAGRA
+1404 LYGATDGYLFAAGRA
-1419 GERFGVRNSG
+1419 GERFAVRNSG
-1429 AKVVIEGC
+1429 ASVVIEGC
-1437 GACGCEYMTGGVAVI
+1437 GSNGCEYMTGGVAVI
-1452 LGSIGANFGAGMTGG
+1452 LGEIGANFGAGMTGG
-1467 MAYLYDPDGVAD
+1467 MAYLYDPSGKAPAL
-1479 SRMNHETLATCPIGD
+1479 MNMETLVTCPVTVP
-1494 AHWEGQLK
+1494 HWMDQL
-1502 ELIERHLAETGSV
+1502 ETLIRMHLDETGSR

-1525 VELANFVQICPKEML
+1525 IEQQHFVQVCPKEML
-1540 AHLPAPLGVEDKAVP
+1540 VHLPVPLSVEETAVP

>member
-1 MIFSPTSHVLDA
+1 
-13 GPCCH
+13 
-18 EPRLQTQIKPDKP
+18 
-31 PNADAVALYWKE
+31 
-43 FTMTKFDQ
+43 MTKY
-51 AWVDAETAKREW
+51 DASWAKAHAAQRQW
-63 MTENSLYK
+63 LAENGLYS
-71 EEEEHASC
+71 ESEEHSSC
-79 GVGLVVSIDGKPS
+79 GVGLVVSLNGKPS
-92 RKVVENGIAAL
+92 RQVVENGIKAL
-103 KAIWHRGAVDAD
+103 QAVWHRGAVDAD

-127 IPVEFFY
+127 IPVPFFY

-143 PDMTKMIAVGQV
+143 PRTDQLIAVGQV
-155 FLPRTD
+155 FLPRTNF
-161 YGAQETCR
+161 GAQETCR
-169 TIVESEVLRMGYY
+169 TIVETEVLRMGYY

-190 VDVACLGEKANATRP
+190 VNVDCLGEKANATRP

-210 LISNSKGVDEE
+210 LISNTKGVDEE
-221 TFERELYVIRRRIE
+221 TFERELYVIRRRVE
-235 KAATAAGVQGLYL
+235 KAAAAAGVQGMYIA
-248 CSLSCRSIIYKG
+248 SLSCRSIIYKG

-274 MDERFESAFALYH
+274 QDDRFTSAFAIYH

-333 AFGDMAEDIKPIV
+333 AFGEMADDIKPIV
-346 AQGSSDSAALDSVF
+346 PNGSSDSAALDAVF

-367 RSAPMA
+367 RNAPMA
-373 KTMMVPE
+373 KTMLVPE
-380 SWSKQAIEL
+380 SWSKQTVEL
-389 PQSWRD
+389 PQAWLD

-401 SVLEPWDGPAALA
+401 SVMEPWDGPAALA
-414 MTDGRWVCAGLDRN
+414 MTDGRWVCGGLDRN

-447 ETGMVPVD
+447 EAGMVPTD
-455 EANVVEKG
+455 EATVREKG

-468 QLLAVDMQEGKLYHD
+468 QMIAVDMQAGKLYHD
-483 TEMKDKLAA
+483 QEMKDTLAA
-492 AQPFGD
+492 SQPFGD
-498 WVGKINELDD
+498 WVEKINELGD
-508 KLAVVT
+508 KLPSIT
-514 EKPMFTGAELRK
+514 EQAMYSGDELRK

-531 GYSIEELEQILA
+531 GLSIEEIEQILI

-556 GDDTPSAVLSE
+556 GDDTPSAVLSK
-567 KYRPLSHFFRQAFSQ
+567 KYRPLSHFFRQNFSQ

-587 IDSLREFRVMSLKTR
+587 IDSLREYRVMSLKTR
-602 FGNLKNVLDED
+602 FGNLKNVLDE
-613 SSQTEI
+613 SSAQTEI

-630 QFDELIA
+630 QFEEVKKH
-637 NFNAPLAEIDCTFDA
+637 FNAECSEIDCTFDA
-652 GAGPDDLRKGL
+652 DAGPNALHDALA
-663 TRIRAEAEDA
+663 RIRSEAEDA
-673 VRSGAGHIILTDQH
+673 VRAGAGHLVLTDH
-687 QSIDRVAMPM
+687 MSSASRVPMPM
-697 ILATSAVHSWLTR
+697 ILATSAVHSHLTR
-710 KGLRTFCS
+710 RGLRTFCS
-718 LNVRSAECVD
+718 LLVRASECVD

-736 GCGATVVNAYLAEDS
+736 GAGATIVNPYLAEDT
-751 LADRIER
+751 LADRIDR
-758 GLLECTLTEA
+758 GLLDGPLTEA
-768 IQRYRNAIDQGLLK
+768 VARYREAIDQGLLK

-803 VGLSRAMVAEYF
+803 VGLSRAMCAEYF
-815 PGMQSRISGIGTTG
+815 PGLTSRISGIGVSG
-829 IQRKSESVHAKGWR
+829 IQKKVEEVHAAGWK
-843 GGSDV
+843 SNSAV

-854 YKARRS
+854 YKSRKS
-860 GEKHAWEAQTMHML
+860 GETHAWEAQTMHMM
-874 QAACNTANYE
+874 QAACNTASFELWRKY
-884 MWKQF
+884 
-889 SAAMRANPPIH
+889 SARMQANPPIH
-900 LRDLLDIKEMGKAIP
+900 LRDLLAIKPMGNPVP

-968 HFVPEANGDNPSAK
+968 HFTPEPNGDNPSAK

-1078 SSGVGTIAA
+1078 ASGVGTIAA

-1095 VILISGHNGGTGA
+1095 IILISGHNGGTGA
-1108 SPATSIKYAGLP
+1108 SPATSIKFAGLP

-1132 AMNNLRERVTL
+1132 SMNNLRSRVTL

-1160 MGAEEYGIGTAA
+1160 MGAEEFGIGTAA

-1194 TQDEELRD
+1194 TQDEALRG

-1216 FYATEVRE
+1216 FYAQEVRE
-1224 ILASIGARSMDDV
+1224 ILASIGARSLNDV

-1250 SAHLDDLD
+1250 SDHLDDLD
-1258 LNPLLITV
+1258 LNPLLISV
-1266 DGADRIVYDRNKARN
+1266 DGSQKAVYDVNKPREA
-1281 FVPDTLDAEIVKDA
+1281 VPDTLDAEIVRDA
-1295 ARFLNDGEK
+1295 ARFLEDGEK
-1304 MQLQYAVQN
+1304 MQLSYAVQN
-1313 TLRTIGTRTSSH
+1313 THRTVGTRVSSH
-1325 IVQNFGMNNTLQADH
+1325 IVKNFGMRNDLQPDH
-1340 LTVKLSGS
+1340 LTIKLTGS

-1378 GGTIVVRPPMNSPLV
+1378 GGLIVVRPPRVSPLV
-1393 AADNTIIGNTV
+1393 ASENTIIGNTV
-1404 LYGATAGYLFAAGRA
+1404 LYGATDGHLFAAGRA

-1429 AKVVIEGC
+1429 AKVVVEGC
-1437 GACGCEYMTGGVAVI
+1437 GSNGCEYMTGGVAVI
-1452 LGSIGANFGAGMTGG
+1452 LGSIGANFAAGMTGG
-1467 MAYLYDPDGVAD
+1467 MAYLYDPEGATELLI
-1479 SRMNHETLATCPIGD
+1479 NPETVVTGPVEV
-1494 AHWEGQLK
+1494 AHWQN
-1502 ELIERHLAETGSV
+1502 ELHALITRHVAETGSV
-1515 KAADILQHWD
+1515 KGQELLDNWD
-1525 VELANFVQICPKEML
+1525 AELGNFVQICPKEML
-1540 AHLPAPLGVEDKAVP
+1540 NKLAHPVRLSDGAAIPAQ
-1555 AE
+1555 

>member
-1 MIFSPTSHVLDA
+1 MTH
-13 GPCCH
+13 
-18 EPRLQTQIKPDKP
+18 
-31 PNADAVALYWKE
+31 W
-43 FTMTKFDQ
+43 FT
-51 AWVDAETAKREW
+51 EW
-63 MTENSLYK
+63 ERDEAQRRAAMEGRSLYH
-71 EEEEHASC
+71 EESEHASC
-79 GVGLVVSIDGKPS
+79 GVGLVVDIKGRRS
-92 RKVVENGIAAL
+92 RRVVEAGIDAL

-127 IPVEFFY
+127 IPFRFFGEQVE
-134 DQIRRTGHE
+134 RTGHTLRDE
-143 PDMTKMIAVGQV
+143 LLAVGQV
-155 FLPRTD
+155 FLPRND
-161 YGAQETCR
+161 FAAQEVCR
-169 TIVESEVLRMGYY
+169 TIVETEVLRMGHV

-190 VDVACLGEKANATRP
+190 VNIEVLGEKANATRP

-210 LISNSKGVDEE
+210 LISNAKGLDEE
-221 TFERELYVIRRRIE
+221 AFERELYVIRRRIE
-235 KAATAAGVQGLYL
+235 KAAVAAQVAGLYIA
-248 CSLSCRSIIYKG
+248 SLSCRSVIYKG
-260 MMLAEQVAEFYPDL
+260 MMLAEQVAEFFPDL
-274 MDERFESAFALYH
+274 KDERFESAFAIYH

-319 LNWMKSHEIRMASG
+319 RNWMRSHEIRMASG
-333 AFGDMAEDIKPIV
+333 AFGDLAGDIKPIIP
-346 AQGSSDSAALDSVF
+346 QGASDSAALDSVF

-367 RSAPMA
+367 RTAPMA
-373 KTMMVPE
+373 KTMLVPE
-380 SWSKQAIEL
+380 AWSQQAVEL
-389 PQSWRD
+389 PEAWRD
-395 MYSYCN
+395 MYAYCN
-401 SVLEPWDGPAALA
+401 AVMEPWDGPAALA
-414 MTDGRWVCAGLDRN
+414 MTDGRWVCGGLDRN
-428 GLRPMRYVVT
+428 GLRPMRYVVS
-438 GDGLLIAGS
+438 GEGLLIAGS
-447 ETGMVPVD
+447 EVGMVPTD
-455 EANVVEKG
+455 EARVIEKG

-468 QLLAVDMQEGKLYHD
+468 QMIAVDMAEGRLLHD
-483 TEMKDKLAA
+483 AELKDALAA

-498 WVGKINELDD
+498 WVQKITDLEEVTKGVNETALHEGE
-508 KLAVVT
+508 V
-514 EKPMFTGAELRK
+514 LRA
-526 RQIAA
+526 RQGAA
-531 GYSIEELEQILA
+531 GYTVEEIEGILA
-543 PMAEDAKEALASM
+543 PMAEDGKEAIASM
-556 GDDTPSAVLSE
+556 GDDTPAAVLSE
-567 KYRPLSHFFRQAFSQ
+567 KYRPLSHFFRQNFSQ

-613 SSQTEI
+613 GSQAEI

-630 QFDELIA
+630 QFEAIMGQMGDA
-637 NFNAPLAEIDCTFDA
+637 VATVDCTFPRGEP
-652 GAGPDDLRKGL
+652 GALRAAL
-663 TRIRAEAEDA
+663 DRVRAEAEEA
-673 VRSGAGHIILTDQH
+673 VRSGAGHLVLTDRFQ
-687 QSIDRVAMPM
+687 DADKVAMPM

-718 LNVRSAECVD
+718 LNVRSAECID

-736 GCGATVVNAYLAEDS
+736 GCGATTVNAYLAQDT
-751 LADRIER
+751 LADRIGK
-758 GLLECTLTEA
+758 GLIEGTLTEA
-768 IQRYRNAIDQGLLK
+768 VARYRKAIDAGLLK
-782 IMAKMGI
+782 IMSKMGI

-803 VGLSRAMVAEYF
+803 VGLSRAMVAEFF
-815 PGMQSRISGIGTTG
+815 PGMLSRISGIGVTG
-829 IQRKSESVHAKGWR
+829 VQAKAEQVHATGWHSR
-843 GGSDV
+843 SRNV

-854 YKARRS
+854 YKARRQ

-874 QAACNTANYE
+874 QAACDRSSYE
-884 MWKQF
+884 LWKQY
-889 SAAMRANPPIH
+889 ARALQANPPIH
-900 LRDLLDIKEMGKAIP
+900 LRDLLAIKPLGKSVP

-941 EAHKTLNVAMNRIGA
+941 EAHKLLNVAMNRIGA

-968 HFVPEANGDNPSAK
+968 HFVPEPNGDNPSAK

-1025 TDLIARLR
+1025 TQLIARLR
-1033 HSTKGVTLISP
+1033 HSTPGVTLISP

-1069 CKVTVKLVA
+1069 AKVTVKLVA

-1132 AMNNLRERVTL
+1132 AMNKLRDRVTL

-1194 TQDEELRD
+1194 TQDEALRA
-1202 KFTGNADKVVNLIT
+1202 KFTGTADKVVNLIT

-1224 ILASIGARSMDDV
+1224 ILAEIGARSLDEV
-1237 IGRADLLSQVSRG
+1237 IGRADLLTQVSRG

-1266 DGADRIVYDRNKARN
+1266 DGAAGIRYDREKPRN
-1281 FVPDTLDAEIVKDA
+1281 PVMDTLDAQIEKDA
-1295 ARFLNDGEK
+1295 SRFLADGEK
-1304 MQLQYAVQN
+1304 MQLSYAVQN
-1313 TLRTIGTRTSSH
+1313 TQRTVGTRISSL
-1325 IVQNFGMNNTLQADH
+1325 IVKKFGMRNALQPDH

-1378 GGTIVVRPPMNSPLV
+1378 GGTIVVRPPQVSPLK
-1393 AADNTIIGNTV
+1393 AADNVIIGNTV
-1404 LYGATAGYLFAAGRA
+1404 LYGATAGFLFASGRA
-1419 GERFGVRNSG
+1419 GERFAVRNSG
-1429 AKVVIEGC
+1429 ASVVVEGV
-1437 GACGCEYMTGGVAVI
+1437 GSNGCEYMTGGVAVI
-1452 LGSIGANFGAGMTGG
+1452 LGEIGANFGAGMTGG
-1467 MAYLYDPDGVAD
+1467 MAYLYDPEGRAAQLV
-1479 SRMNHETLATCPIGD
+1479 NPETLVVGPVAV
-1494 AHWEGQLK
+1494 AHWERQLRA
-1502 ELIERHLAETGSV
+1502 LVERHAAETDSRR
-1515 KAADILQHWD
+1515 ARAILADWEAERGHFLQ
-1525 VELANFVQICPKEML
+1525 VCPVEML
-1540 AHLPAPLGVEDKAVP
+1540 PHLEAPLSEEAGAIP

>member
-1 MIFSPTSHVLDA
+1 MTTYDQSW
-13 GPCCH
+13 
-18 EPRLQTQIKPDKP
+18 
-31 PNADAVALYWKE
+31 VA
-43 FTMTKFDQ
+43 
-51 AWVDAETAKREW
+51 AEEAKRQW
-63 MTENSLYK
+63 MAENSLYT
-71 EEEEHASC
+71 EADEHASC
-79 GVGLVVSIDGKPS
+79 GVGLVVAIDGAPS
-92 RKVVENGIAAL
+92 RGVVEKGINAL
-103 KAIWHRGAVDAD
+103 KAVWHRGAVDAD

-127 IPVEFFY
+127 IPVAFFE

-143 PDMTKMIAVGQV
+143 PVDGKLIAVGQV

-161 YGAQETCR
+161 FGAQERCR
-169 TIVESEVLRMGYY
+169 TIVESEVLRMGHY

-190 VDVACLGEKANATRP
+190 VNNDVLGEKANATRP

-210 LISNSKGVDEE
+210 LIRCEKDIDDE
-221 TFERELYVIRRRIE
+221 TFERELYIIRRRIE
-235 KAATAAGVQGLYL
+235 KAAAAAQIGQMYL
-248 CSLSCRSIIYKG
+248 CSLSCRSVIYKG

-274 MDERFESAFALYH
+274 MDARFESAFAIYH

-297 WWLAQPFRM
+297 WALAQPFRM

-319 LNWMKSHEIRMASG
+319 VNWMRSHEIRMASS
-333 AFGDMAEDIKPIV
+333 AFGEKAEDIKPIIPSG
-346 AQGSSDSAALDSVF
+346 ASDSSALDSVF

-367 RSAPMA
+367 RNAPMA

-380 SWSKQAIEL
+380 SWSKQAVEM
-389 PQSWRD
+389 PQAWQD

-401 SVLEPWDGPAALA
+401 AVMEPWDGPAALA
-414 MTDGRWVCAGLDRN
+414 MTDGRWVCGGLDRN
-428 GLRPMRYVVT
+428 GLRPLRYVVT
-438 GDGLLIAGS
+438 GDGLLVAGS
-447 ETGMVPVD
+447 EVGMVPVD
-455 EANVVEKG
+455 EATVVEKG

-468 QLLAVDMQEGKLYHD
+468 QMIAVDMQEGKLFHD
-483 TEMKDKLAA
+483 TEIKDVLAA
-492 AQPFGD
+492 SQPFGE
-498 WVGKINELDD
+498 WVGK
-508 KLAVVT
+508 VVALNDHLRDIP
-514 EKPMFTGAELRK
+514 EVPLFEGDELRK
-526 RQIAA
+526 RQVAA
-531 GYSIEELEQILA
+531 GYSIEELEQVLA
-543 PMAEDAKEALASM
+543 PMAEDGKEMIASM
-556 GDDTPSAVLSE
+556 GDDTPSAVLS
-567 KYRPLSHFFRQAFSQ
+567 KTYRPLSHFFRQNFSQ

-587 IDSLREFRVMSLKTR
+587 IDSLRESRVMSLKTR

-619 LVLDSPFVGNA
+619 LVLESPFVGNA
-630 QFDELIA
+630 EFDEMVRQFGESVAFI
-637 NFNAPLAEIDCTFDA
+637 NCTFEPGRGALSA
-652 GAGPDDLRKGL
+652 GLQ
-663 TRIRAEAEDA
+663 RIRDEAEDA
-673 VRSGAGHIILTDQH
+673 VRSGAGHLVLTDEH
-687 QSIDRVAMPM
+687 QSPYQVPMPM
-697 ILATSAVHSWLTR
+697 ILATSAVHSGLT
-710 KGLRTFCS
+710 KQGLRTFCS
-718 LNVRSAECVD
+718 MNVRSAECID

-736 GCGATVVNAYLAEDS
+736 GCGATTVNAYLAQDS
-751 LADRIER
+751 VADRVER
-758 GLLECTLTEA
+758 GLIEGNLTDA
-768 IQRYRNAIDQGLLK
+768 MRRYRAAVDAGLLK
-782 IMAKMGI
+782 IMSKMGI
-789 SVISSYR
+789 SVLSSYR

-815 PGMQSRISGIGTTG
+815 PGMPSRISGIGTNG
-829 IQRKSESVHAKGWR
+829 IQAKLEEVHARGWK

-874 QAACNTANYE
+874 QAACNNASYA
-884 MWKQF
+884 MWQQYSKSMQ
-889 SAAMRANPPIH
+889 SNPPIH
-900 LRDLLDIKEMGKAIP
+900 LRDLLAMKPLGKPVP

-923 SIRKRFVTPGMSL
+923 AIRKRFVTPGMSL

-968 HFVPEANGDNPSAK
+968 HFVPEPNGDNPSAK

-1132 AMNNLRERVTL
+1132 AMNNLRERITL

-1194 TQDEELRD
+1194 TQDESLRA

-1224 ILASIGARSMDDV
+1224 ILASIGARSLDDV
-1237 IGRADLLSQVSRG
+1237 IGRADLLTQVSRG

-1266 DGADRIVYDRNKARN
+1266 DGAHKISYDRERPRN
-1281 FVPDTLDAEIVKDA
+1281 AVDDTLDAQIVQDA

-1304 MQLQYAVQN
+1304 MQLDYAVQN

-1325 IVQNFGMNNTLQADH
+1325 IVQKFGMRNSLQPDH
-1340 LTVKLSGS
+1340 LTVKLRGS

-1378 GGTIVVRPPMNSPLV
+1378 GGTIVVRPPMVSPLV
-1393 AADNTIIGNTV
+1393 AADNMIIGNTV
-1404 LYGATAGYLFAAGRA
+1404 LYGATDGYLFAAGRA
-1419 GERFGVRNSG
+1419 GERFAVRNSG

-1437 GACGCEYMTGGVAVI
+1437 GTNGCEYMTGGVAVI
-1452 LGSIGANFGAGMTGG
+1452 LGSVGANFGAGMTGG
-1467 MAYLYDPDGVAD
+1467 MAYLYDPDGA
-1479 SRMNHETLATCPIGD
+1479 SAPLMNMETLVTNPVMVD
-1494 AHWEGQLK
+1494 HWHDQLK
-1502 ELIERHLAETGSV
+1502 GLIERHLEETGSR
-1515 KAADILQHWD
+1515 KAADILQHWETERD
-1525 VELANFVQICPKEML
+1525 HFVQVCPKEML
-1540 AHLPAPLGVEDKAVP
+1540 VHLPHPLTVEPAAMP